1 MLYRARMSPARFA
14 PLSSPILPDERY
26 HLSPRIDRAA
36 AEARARAA
44 ICDGLL
50 RPADAA
56 TAARI
61 EDLAPLL
68 VPFWRLDVTR
78 TDDALTITEHK
89 LGSVDLPIPGARTRN
104 ARATWMVCARSAFPY
119 EMKKPGAL
127 LKGDVTPLDVS
138 LAALVPGDPEP
149 SPGWEMLDADVPQK
163 EARGRAGAALERAAQ
178 EDEVVTTSELT
189 VHAVHF
195 VRVPI
200 WLARY
205 RYQGAAAPDGGAFH
219 VGISGLDGTVI
230 TAHHPPKLRAGVA
243 RIESFFRTLAGAIAD
258 RVEAAKPADPAP
270 APPPHAPSRRAPI
283 DLKAGFA
290 EHVKRE
296 RGKR

>member
-1 MLYRARMSPARFA
+1 MLYLAGVSPARFA

-26 HLSPRIDRAA
+26 HLSPRLDSAA
-36 AEARARAA
+36 AEARARTA

-50 RPADAA
+50 RPTDAA

-78 TDDALTITEHK
+78 TDDALTIAQHK
-89 LGSVDLPIPGARTRN
+89 VGSVDLPIPGARTRN

-119 EMKKPGAL
+119 EMKRPGAL
-127 LKGDVTPLDVS
+127 LTGDVTPLEVG
-138 LAALVPGDPEP
+138 LAALVPGDPQP
-149 SPGWEMLDADVPQK
+149 SPGWELIDADVPER
-163 EARGRAGAALERAAQ
+163 EARGRAGAALERATQ
-178 EDEVVTTSELT
+178 GDEVVTTSALT

-195 VRVPI
+195 VRAPI

-205 RYQGAAAPDGGAFH
+205 RYQGVAAPDGGAFH
-219 VGISGLDGTVI
+219 VGISAIDGAVI

-243 RIESFFRTLAGAIAD
+243 RLKSLLGTLAGAVTH
-258 RVEAAKPADPAP
+258 RTGAASSAEPAP
-270 APPPHAPSRRAPI
+270 DPPPPAPSHGAPI
-283 DLKAGFA
+283 DLKAEFA
-290 EHVKRE
+290 EHVKRA
-296 RGKR
+296 RGRR